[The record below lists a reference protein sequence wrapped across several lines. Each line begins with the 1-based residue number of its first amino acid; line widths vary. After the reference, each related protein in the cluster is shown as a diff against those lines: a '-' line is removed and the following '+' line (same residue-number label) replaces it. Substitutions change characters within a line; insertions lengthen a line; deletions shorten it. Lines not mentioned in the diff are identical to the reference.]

1 MDIIILHN
9 GMYSLVPL
17 QYDFNFE
24 IMNFFEYCNAF
35 REAMAVFDEELNRWV
50 MKNGKVFFGCTLS

>member
-1 MDIIILHN
+1 MDIIVLHN

-35 REAMAVFDEELNRWV
+35 REALAVFDEELNHWV